1 MLSFKKHILDNGL
14 RVILAPQPQS
24 MATTA
29 LVLVE
34 AGSKYETKKLSGVS
48 HFLEH
53 LCFKGTKKRPT
64 ALSISSELEEVG
76 SIYNAFTGYEETGYY
91 AKVQPEKLDEILDV
105 VSDIYLNSVFD
116 SKEIEKEKGVII
128 EELNMYEDMPMR
140 KVGDVFM
147 ELLYGDQPA
156 GRDIGGN
163 KDIIRS
169 LNRDDIVKYRGQHY
183 VSQATAVVIA
193 GAFNEKEILVKIK
206 KIFDGMPS
214 GKKYPK
220 EKTIDSQNKPAV
232 GLKFKESDQT
242 HIIMGFR
249 AFDMHD
255 KRRHALAV
263 LGDILGGGMSSRL
276 FQRVREQLGAAYYVR
291 AGADLFTD
299 HGNFA
304 VAAGLDNARANQVI
318 GAILDEFK
326 KMASRPVSAEEL
338 NRSKNHLT
346 GSIMIGLETSDE
358 LASFYGNQEIY
369 HKKIVTPKDV
379 IKEIEKVTAGQI
391 LKVAKDIIKNQHLNL
406 AMIGPFKEKQPFEKI
421 LRV

>member
-1 MLSFKKHILDNGL
+1 MKNFKKYILDNGL

-29 LVLVE
+29 LVLEE

-169 LNRDDIVKYRGQHY
+169 LNRDDIVKY
-183 VSQATAVVIA
+183 
-193 GAFNEKEILVKIK
+193 
-206 KIFDGMPS
+206 
-214 GKKYPK
+214 
-220 EKTIDSQNKPAV
+220 
-232 GLKFKESDQT
+232 
-242 HIIMGFR
+242 
-249 AFDMHD
+249 
-255 KRRHALAV
+255 
-263 LGDILGGGMSSRL
+263 
-276 FQRVREQLGAAYYVR
+276 
-291 AGADLFTD
+291 
-299 HGNFA
+299 
-304 VAAGLDNARANQVI
+304 
-318 GAILDEFK
+318 
-326 KMASRPVSAEEL
+326 
-338 NRSKNHLT
+338 
-346 GSIMIGLETSDE
+346 
-358 LASFYGNQEIY
+358 
-369 HKKIVTPKDV
+369 
-379 IKEIEKVTAGQI
+379 
-391 LKVAKDIIKNQHLNL
+391 
-406 AMIGPFKEKQPFEKI
+406 
-421 LRV
+421 